1 MKGKTRLS
9 PYNCVKRKGV
19 KLIPCVNNVNSD
31 DNNEEELT
39 LTQIQFNL
47 NLDHLKESVMN
58 SDIDA
63 VIKASIVLVLNSVM
77 EKERDDDLQGLAYE
91 LSTDRLD
98 YRNGYYERELIM
110 SIGRVNLKVPRT
122 RNGGFSPSLF
132 EKYARCDQAFV
143 LSMLEMVVNGVS
155 TRKVKNIVQQ
165 LCGESV
171 SKSFVSSLTE
181 KLDPVVQ
188 AWANRPL
195 NTTYYP
201 YIFADAMYIKVR
213 EHNRVVSKAVYIATA
228 ITEEKRREIL
238 GMRVDDVESFDAWKA
253 FLLHLQSRGVQSPR
267 LFITDAHAGL
277 KKALKEVFVGT
288 VWQRCTVH
296 LKRNIFNVLPKKG
309 IDEEKLGLKRIFEA
323 VSVEDARKFKED
335 FLERSGDK
343 PKLEKAIRILE
354 DGFEDAIQYLNEPVK
369 FQQYIRSTN
378 SLERLNQEV
387 RRREQVI
394 RIFPNTQSAFRMIGA
409 VLMQVNEE
417 QEMKKVIRN
426 T

>member
-1 MKGKTRLS
+1 M
-9 PYNCVKRKGV
+9 
-19 KLIPCVNNVNSD
+19 
-31 DNNEEELT
+31 
-39 LTQIQFNL
+39 TQLQFNL

-58 SDIDA
+58 SDIDS

-77 EKERDDDLQGLAYE
+77 EKERDDHLQVAAYE
-91 LSTDRLD
+91 RSSGRFDS
-98 YRNGYYERELIM
+98 RNGYYERDLIL
-110 SIGRVNLKVPRT
+110 SVGRVTLKVPRT
-122 RNGGFSPSLF
+122 RKGEFSPSLF

-155 TRKVKNIVQQ
+155 TRKVTNIVEQ

-181 KLDPVVQ
+181 KLDPLVH

-213 EHNRVVSKAVYIATA
+213 EHNRVVPKAVYIATA
-228 ITEEKRREIL
+228 ITGDNRREVL
-238 GMRVDDVESFDAWKA
+238 GIRVAHVESYDAWKA
-253 FLLHLQSRGVQSPR
+253 FLLHLQSRGVQSPK

-277 KKALKEVFVGT
+277 KKALNEVFVGT

-296 LKRNIFNVLPKKG
+296 LKRNIFNAMPKKG
-309 IDEEKLGLKRIFEA
+309 IEEEKLGLKRIFEA
-323 VSVEDARKFKED
+323 VSVEDARQFKNE
-335 FLERSGDK
+335 FIEHFGDNH
-343 PKLEKAIRILE
+343 KLEKAIQTLE
-354 DGFEDAIQYLNEPVK
+354 DGFEDAIQYLNEPAK
-369 FQQYIRSTN
+369 FQQFIRSTN

-409 VLMQVNEE
+409 VLMQVNEQ
-417 QEMKKVIRN
+417 QELKKIVKGK
-426 T
+426 

>member
-1 MKGKTRLS
+1 M
-9 PYNCVKRKGV
+9 
-19 KLIPCVNNVNSD
+19 
-31 DNNEEELT
+31 EELIM
-39 LTQIQFNL
+39 TQIQFNL
-47 NLDHLKESVMN
+47 NLDVLKESVMN

-63 VIKASIVLVLNSVM
+63 VIKASIILVLNSVM
-77 EKERDDDLQGLAYE
+77 EKERDDHLQVGAYE
-91 LSTDRLD
+91 RSSDRFD
-98 YRNGYYERELIM
+98 SRNGYYDRDLM
-110 SIGRVNLKVPRT
+110 LSIGRVTLKVPRT
-122 RNGGFSPSLF
+122 RKGDFSPSLF

-143 LSMLEMVVNGVS
+143 LSMLEMVINGVS
-155 TRKVKNIVQQ
+155 TRKVKNVVQQ

-181 KLDPVVQ
+181 KLDPIVQ

-213 EHNRVVSKAVYIATA
+213 EHHRVVPKAVYIATA
-228 ITEEKRREIL
+228 ITGDNRREVL
-238 GMRVDDVESFDAWKA
+238 GIRVDHVESYDAWKA
-253 FLLHLQSRGVQSPR
+253 FLLHLQSRGVQSPK

-296 LKRNIFNVLPKKG
+296 LKRNIFNAMPKKG
-309 IDEEKLGLKRIFEA
+309 IEEEKLGLKRIFEA
-323 VSVEDARKFKED
+323 VSVEDARQFKDE
-335 FLERSGDK
+335 FLERYGDNL
-343 PKLEKAIRILE
+343 KLEKAIQTLE
-354 DGFEDAIQYLNEPVK
+354 DGFEDAVQYLNEPVR

-394 RIFPNTQSAFRMIGA
+394 RIFPNTQSAFRLIGA
-409 VLMQVNEE
+409 VLMQINEE
-417 QEMKKVIRN
+417 QAIKKIIRGKPRKS
-426 T
+426 

>member
-1 MKGKTRLS
+1 MS
-9 PYNCVKRKGV
+9 Q
-19 KLIPCVNNVNSD
+19 INSLCQQWLTTTK
-31 DNNEEELT
+31 NIVEELIM
-39 LTQIQFNL
+39 TQIQFNL
-47 NLDHLKESVMN
+47 NLDFLKDSVMN
-58 SDIDA
+58 SDMEA
-63 VIKASIVLVLNSVM
+63 VIKASVVLVLNSVM
-77 EKERDDDLQGLAYE
+77 EKERDEYLQVGAYE
-91 LSTDRLD
+91 RSSERIDS
-98 YRNGYYERELIM
+98 RNGYYERDLIL
-110 SIGRVNLKVPRT
+110 SIGRVTLKVPRT
-122 RNGGFSPSLF
+122 RKGEFSPSLF

-155 TRKVKNIVQQ
+155 TRKVKNVVQQ

-181 KLDPVVQ
+181 KLDPVVR

-213 EHNRVVSKAVYIATA
+213 EHNRVVPKAVYIATA
-228 ITEEKRREIL
+228 ITEDNRREVL
-238 GMRVDDVESFDAWKA
+238 GMKVDHAESYDAWKA
-253 FLLHLQSRGVQSPR
+253 FLLHLQSRGVQSPK

-277 KKALKEVFVGT
+277 KKALKEVFVGS
-288 VWQRCTVH
+288 VWQRCLVH
-296 LKRNIFNVLPKKG
+296 LKRNIFNALPKKG
-309 IDEEKLGLKRIFEA
+309 IEKEKLGLKRIFEA
-323 VSVEDARKFKED
+323 VSVEDARTFKDE
-335 FLERSGDK
+335 FLSSFGDN

-354 DGFEDAIQYLNEPVK
+354 DGFEDTIQYLNEPVK

-394 RIFPNTQSAFRMIGA
+394 RIFPNTQSAFRLIGA

-417 QEMKKVIRN
+417 QSMKKIQREHGHSRKA
-426 T
+426 

>member
-1 MKGKTRLS
+1 M
-9 PYNCVKRKGV
+9 
-19 KLIPCVNNVNSD
+19 
-31 DNNEEELT
+31 EELIM
-39 LTQIQFNL
+39 TQFQFNL
-47 NLDHLKESVMN
+47 NLDNLKESVMN

-77 EKERDDDLQGLAYE
+77 EKERDDHLQVGAYE
-91 LSTDRLD
+91 RSSERFDS
-98 YRNGYYERELIM
+98 RNGYYDRDLIL
-110 SIGRVNLKVPRT
+110 SIGRVSLKVPRT
-122 RNGGFSPSLF
+122 RKGDFSPSVF
-132 EKYARCDQAFV
+132 EKYARCDQTFV

-213 EHNRVVSKAVYIATA
+213 EHNRVVPKAVYIATA
-228 ITEEKRREIL
+228 ITGDNQREVL
-238 GMRVDDVESFDAWKA
+238 GIRVDHVESYNAWKA
-253 FLLHLQSRGVQSPR
+253 FLLHLQSRGVQSPK

-296 LKRNIFNVLPKKG
+296 LKRNIFNVMPKKG
-309 IDEEKLGLKRIFEA
+309 IEEEKLGLKRIFEA
-323 VSVEDARKFKED
+323 VNVDDARRFKDE
-335 FLERSGDK
+335 FLERFGDNS
-343 PKLEKAIRILE
+343 KLEKAIQTLE
-354 DGFEDAIQYLNEPVK
+354 DGFEDAVQYLNEPIR
-369 FQQYIRSTN
+369 FQQFIRSTN

-394 RIFPNTQSAFRMIGA
+394 RIFPNTQSAFRLIGA

-417 QEMKKVIRN
+417 QANKKITRGKPRKM
-426 T
+426 